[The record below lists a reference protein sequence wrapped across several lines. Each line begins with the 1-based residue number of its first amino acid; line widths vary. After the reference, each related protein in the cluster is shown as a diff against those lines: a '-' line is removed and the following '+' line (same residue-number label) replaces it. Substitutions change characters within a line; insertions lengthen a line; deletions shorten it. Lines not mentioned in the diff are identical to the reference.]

1 MTKVASPSWHRFSLA
16 PVRFRRRFGH
26 IHIIRT
32 YSVICLHFLA
42 LAINLA
48 SNLCVHSWP
57 KHARNHCVFLIFRDI
72 KGGHLEAPGWEQQ
85 RKQKTHWAKLAPD
98 RSSRNS
104 KNIYFLHVFH
114 HFVALP
120 GTCDY
125 VRHHIVACTTSK
137 NMPKTIAF

>member
-16 PVRFRRRFGH
+16 PVRFRRRFGN

-32 YSVICLHFLA
+32 YSVILLHFPA

-57 KHARNHCVFLIFRDI
+57 KHAIVFLLFRDI

-98 RSSRNS
+98 RSSITC
-104 KNIYFLHVFH
+104 KTHVFSAR
-114 HFVALP
+114 FSSLC
-120 GTCDY
+120 GTS
-125 VRHHIVACTTSK
+125 RHLRLCPASHRCAHL
-137 NMPKTIAF
+137 